1 MKKARFTETQI
12 VNILKLAD
20 SGMKVEDICRQ
31 NGISNA
37 TYYNWKSK
45 YGGME
50 ANDVK
55 RLKELEDENAK
66 LKKLF
71 AEVSLENHAM
81 KELFGKK
88 GLVVTE
94 KKSCAQS
101 LKEAGLSVSKACKL
115 TSLPRATFY
124 RQPLDWRKKDQVV
137 IDAIQSVLAKSP
149 QSGFWKC
156 YFRLRFQGY
165 SFNHKRVYRVY
176 CRLGLNL
183 KRRVKKVLPKREK
196 RPLVIEKVP
205 NIQWALDFVHD
216 SLYCGKRFRTLNII
230 DEGTRECLAI
240 EVDTS
245 LPAERVIRVLERLK
259 IDRGL
264 PKQIRVDNGPE
275 LISTNLLNYCT
286 NNQIELCHI
295 QPGKPQQNGFIERFN
310 GSFRREFLNAYLFES
325 LSQVREMVWFWQ
337 QDYNLNR
344 THESLNNLPPETYR
358 KQLEISNL
366 KCLN

>member
-1 MKKARFTETQI
+1 M
-12 VNILKLAD
+12 
-20 SGMKVEDICRQ
+20 
-31 NGISNA
+31 
-37 TYYNWKSK
+37 
-45 YGGME
+45 
-50 ANDVK
+50 
-55 RLKELEDENAK
+55 
-66 LKKLF
+66 
-71 AEVSLENHAM
+71 
-81 KELFGKK
+81 
-88 GLVVTE
+88 
-94 KKSCAQS
+94 
-101 LKEAGLSVSKACKL
+101 KACQL
-115 TSLPRATFY
+115 TSLSRATFY
-124 RQPLDWRKKDQVV
+124 RQPVDWRKKDRVV

-165 SFNHKRVYRVY
+165 AFNHKRVYRVY

-183 KRRVKKVLPKREK
+183 KRRIKKVLPVREK
-196 RPLVIEKVP
+196 RPLIIEKTP
-205 NIQWALDFVHD
+205 NIQWALDFMHD

-264 PKQIRVDNGPE
+264 PKQIRMDNGPE
-275 LISTNLLNYCT
+275 LISANLLNYCE
-286 NNQIELCHI
+286 NNRIELFHI

-344 THESLNNLPPETYR
+344 THESLNHLPPEVYR
-358 KQLEISNL
+358 KQLENSNL
-366 KCLN
+366 GCLN

>member
-1 MKKARFTETQI
+1 
-12 VNILKLAD
+12 
-20 SGMKVEDICRQ
+20 
-31 NGISNA
+31 
-37 TYYNWKSK
+37 
-45 YGGME
+45 
-50 ANDVK
+50 
-55 RLKELEDENAK
+55 
-66 LKKLF
+66 
-71 AEVSLENHAM
+71 
-81 KELFGKK
+81 
-88 GLVVTE
+88 
-94 KKSCAQS
+94 
-101 LKEAGLSVSKACKL
+101 
-115 TSLPRATFY
+115 
-124 RQPLDWRKKDQVV
+124 
-137 IDAIQSVLAKSP
+137 
-149 QSGFWKC
+149 
-156 YFRLRFQGY
+156 
-165 SFNHKRVYRVY
+165 
-176 CRLGLNL
+176 
-183 KRRVKKVLPKREK
+183 
-196 RPLVIEKVP
+196 
-205 NIQWALDFVHD
+205 IQWALDFVHD

-275 LISTNLLNYCT
+275 LISANLLNYCK
-286 NNQIELCHI
+286 NNRIDLCHI

>member
-1 MKKARFTETQI
+1 M
-12 VNILKLAD
+12 
-20 SGMKVEDICRQ
+20 
-31 NGISNA
+31 
-37 TYYNWKSK
+37 
-45 YGGME
+45 
-50 ANDVK
+50 
-55 RLKELEDENAK
+55 
-66 LKKLF
+66 
-71 AEVSLENHAM
+71 
-81 KELFGKK
+81 
-88 GLVVTE
+88 
-94 KKSCAQS
+94 
-101 LKEAGLSVSKACKL
+101 KACQL
-115 TSLPRATFY
+115 TSLSRATFY
-124 RQPLDWRKKDQVV
+124 RQPIDWRKKDRVV
-137 IDAIQSVLAKSP
+137 IDAIQTILAKLP

-165 SFNHKRVYRVY
+165 LFNHKRVYRVY

-183 KRRVKKVLPKREK
+183 KRRVKKVLPVRQK
-196 RPLVIEKVP
+196 RPLIVEKVP

-259 IDRGL
+259 IERGL

-275 LISTNLLNYCT
+275 LISANLLNYCE
-286 NNQIELCHI
+286 NNRIELCHI

-325 LSQVREMVWFWQ
+325 LSQVREMVWLWQ

-344 THESLNNLPPETYR
+344 THESLNNLPPEIYR
-358 KQLEISNL
+358 KQLENSNL
-366 KCLN
+366 MCLN